1 MIKISINNE
10 LKVVSSIGLNWIKRT
25 FVKNSNYELTMKIV
39 KDGNKF
45 IVDGKSRFEFYQFIV
60 LEIELY

>member
-1 MIKISINNE
+1 M
-10 LKVVSSIGLNWIKRT
+10 NWIKRT